1 MAVEQEEGKKDNQEL
16 LRGTEMSGLDC
27 DDGVTKGSLG
37 QKGSSCTFQ
46 ILGVYCLSTTT
57 Q

>member
-27 DDGVTKGSLG
+27 DDGVIPHRMLNH
-37 QKGSSCTFQ
+37 TFR
-46 ILGVYCLSTTT
+46 
-57 Q
+57 